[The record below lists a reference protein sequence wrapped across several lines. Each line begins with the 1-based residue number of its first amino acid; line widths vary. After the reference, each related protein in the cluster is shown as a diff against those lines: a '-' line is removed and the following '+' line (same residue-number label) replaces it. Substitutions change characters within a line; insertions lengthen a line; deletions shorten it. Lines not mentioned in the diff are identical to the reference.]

1 MKRILQFKKTDAGY
15 ACFEN
20 DENVFEIAK
29 SNLQFDV
36 KAFYQAFYSDGK
48 DFKDI
53 EVENG
58 IPDDKDGKRV
68 YDCIVLL
75 ISKIKEKL
83 SELPSEDSD
92 ESSQED
98 DAPIDG

>member
-1 MKRILQFKKTDAGY
+1 MKRMLQFKKTDAGY

-29 SNLQFDV
+29 SDLQFDV
-36 KAFYQAFYSDGK
+36 KAFYQAFYSDDK
-48 DFKDI
+48 EFDDI
-53 EVENG
+53 GVENY

-75 ISKIKEKL
+75 INKIKEKL
-83 SELPSEDSD
+83 AELPMEDSD
-92 ESSQED
+92 EVSLED
-98 DAPIDG
+98 DKRGI